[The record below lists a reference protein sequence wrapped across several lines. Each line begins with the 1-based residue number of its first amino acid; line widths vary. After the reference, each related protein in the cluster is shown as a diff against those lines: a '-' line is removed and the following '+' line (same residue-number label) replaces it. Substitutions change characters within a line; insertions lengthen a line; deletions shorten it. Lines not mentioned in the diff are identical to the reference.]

1 MKYRQQFDET
11 DCGAACLAMIASH
24 FEQQLSVAQIRDI
37 SGTDTDG
44 TNLKG
49 IIKAASNYGLKATAL
64 KGDKNSISEKLPIP
78 FIAHLKIE
86 FDDIHWT
93 YHYVVGSISS
103 FSRGKDSRGTKGG
116 HWTERSE
123 GSGWSDSET
132 PNSLFFAKQKATRK
146 IKI

>member
-24 FEQQLSVAQIRDI
+24 FGQVLSVAQIRDI

-49 IIKAASNYGLKATAL
+49 IIKAASNYGLKATVL

-86 FDDIHWT
+86 FDDIH
-93 YHYVVGSISS
+93 
-103 FSRGKDSRGTKGG
+103 
-116 HWTERSE
+116 
-123 GSGWSDSET
+123 
-132 PNSLFFAKQKATRK
+132 
-146 IKI
+146 